1 MAQFFFQPD
10 SIDGVEFKPIPI
22 SIDKGIIKFEDNSIY
37 HDFQENNSQVLV
49 ENAQKEDI
57 ISSLQRSF
65 RNQYQQYG
73 KTKIE
78 DINPQNRETMQA
90 SSRLQRF
97 MANMKIEEGRGEFT

>member
-1 MAQFFFQPD
+1 MAQFFFKPN

-22 SIDKGIIKFEDNSIY
+22 SIEKGIIKFEDRSIY
-37 HDFQENNSQVLV
+37 HDTQENNSQIPI

-65 RNQYQQYG
+65 YDQYQQYG
-73 KTKIE
+73 KIKIE
-78 DINPQNRETMQA
+78 DINPQDRETMQA

-97 MANMKIEEGRGEFT
+97 IANMTIEEGKGEFT